1 MRAPWWET
9 NLSDRQSL
17 SVEFMEITGM
27 GEERTGER
35 ENQRDVEREGK
46 KNKKET
52 ERNKKDLLEKRQKRR
67 VWE

>member
-1 MRAPWWET
+1 
-9 NLSDRQSL
+9 
-17 SVEFMEITGM
+17 M
-27 GEERTGER
+27 GEERIGER

-52 ERNKKDLLEKRQKRR
+52 ERNKKYLLEKWQKRR